1 MPAARPPRPGP
12 GSCAVRSVRAGV
24 IAVGLTGGIGSGKST
39 VSGLLVERGAVL
51 VDADQLAREVV
62 EPGSETLAR
71 VVERF
76 GPGVLH
82 DDGRLDRER
91 LATIVFAEEAA
102 LADLNAIVHPA
113 VGVLMAERLT
123 TLASSDEIAVL
134 DIPLLVEG
142 GSRERYAVAGVLVI
156 DSPIELAV
164 ERLVAHRGMDRAD
177 AERRVAAQASRADRL
192 AQADYIIVNVGT
204 LDELALMVDRA
215 WAWMQG
221 LRDSVGR

>member
-1 MPAARPPRPGP
+1 
-12 GSCAVRSVRAGV
+12 V

-76 GPGVLH
+76 GPGVLL
-82 DDGRLDRER
+82 DDGRLDREA
-91 LATIVFAEEAA
+91 LASIVFADDTA
-102 LADLNAIVHPA
+102 LSDLNAIVHPA

-123 TLASSDEIAVL
+123 ALEQTDEIAVL

-142 GSRERYAVAGVLVI
+142 GARDRYPVAGVLVI
-156 DSPIELAV
+156 DSPVDLAV
-164 ERLVAHRGMDRAD
+164 ERLVACRQMDRAD
-177 AERRVAAQASRADRL
+177 AERRVAAQASRSERL
-192 AQADYIIVNVGT
+192 AQADYVILNIGT

-215 WAWMQG
+215 WVWMQALSG
-221 LRDSVGR
+221 SASR